1 MIKPSCVKV
10 PILELDEDHDAVM
23 IVIMTMIVNMMGNWG
38 KTNPAVSRLDE
49 DYDDVMMVMMMM
61 LAYKGRSPKKICFL
75 SGIHIWENNIM
86 MVNMVMVYDDAD
98 LELEAIMMITDLW
111 QRF

>member
-23 IVIMTMIVNMMGNWG
+23 IVIITMIVNMMGNWG

-49 DYDDVMMVMMMM
+49 DYDDVMMVMVMV
-61 LAYKGRSPKKICFL
+61 LAYKGRSPK
-75 SGIHIWENNIM
+75 
-86 MVNMVMVYDDAD
+86 NMFSFRHSHLGKQYYDG
-98 LELEAIMMITDLW
+98 
-111 QRF
+111 